1 MEDSDD
7 DGGEIDTKANKNK
20 VNLGKRTKRIDD
32 INISDNKSEQS
43 LSNKSVKHED
53 IPMIDEKG
61 SNSK

>member
-1 MEDSDD
+1 MDDSDD
-7 DGGEIDTKANKNK
+7 DGQIDTKANKNK

-32 INISDNKSEQS
+32 VNISDNKSEQS

-53 IPMIDEKG
+53 VLMIDEKG